1 MLARTAVYALLGQLL
16 VIVVVAAAVPGGS
29 SWLVLSGFATA
40 YYDRNLF
47 AVRIAALPW
56 TDPAVYVSIQTTV
69 QMSMVALVIAGAS
82 TLVRT
87 NPWQHGVL
95 PDSSPPRR
103 GKPSPADTHAAGPA
117 PAPGLPPAAG
127 PGQACRE
134 VTHHDHR
141 PCIARVGATGTGHPT
156 TPQRVA

>member
-1 MLARTAVYALLGQLL
+1 MLARTAIYALLGQLL

-56 TDPAVYVSIQTTV
+56 TEPAVYVSIQTAV
-69 QMSMVALVIAGAS
+69 QMLMVALVIAGTS

-103 GKPSPADTHAAGPA
+103 DKASPADIQATGPA
-117 PAPGLPPAAG
+117 SVPGLPPATG
-127 PGQACRE
+127 PG
-134 VTHHDHR
+134 
-141 PCIARVGATGTGHPT
+141 VGLSGSGTP
-156 TPQRVA
+156 